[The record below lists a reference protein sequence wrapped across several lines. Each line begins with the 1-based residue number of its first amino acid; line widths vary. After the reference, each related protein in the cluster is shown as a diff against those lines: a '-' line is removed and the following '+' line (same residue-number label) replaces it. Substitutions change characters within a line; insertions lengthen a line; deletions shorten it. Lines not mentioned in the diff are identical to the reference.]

1 MAILFGKLRLF
12 YSVIYDNF
20 VRQVEITKN
29 NPTPLLLHPYYTSSH
44 LRGYT
49 RDRRGGISGCR

>member
-29 NPTPLLLHPYYTSSH
+29 NPTPLLLPLYYTSSH
-44 LRGYT
+44 LRGY
-49 RDRRGGISGCR
+49 RHGPRGGISGCR

>member
-20 VRQVEITKN
+20 VRYVEIVN
-29 NPTPLLLHPYYTSSH
+29 DNLTPLLLHPYYTSSH
-44 LRGYT
+44 PRGCT
-49 RDRRGGISGCR
+49 RDPRGGISRH